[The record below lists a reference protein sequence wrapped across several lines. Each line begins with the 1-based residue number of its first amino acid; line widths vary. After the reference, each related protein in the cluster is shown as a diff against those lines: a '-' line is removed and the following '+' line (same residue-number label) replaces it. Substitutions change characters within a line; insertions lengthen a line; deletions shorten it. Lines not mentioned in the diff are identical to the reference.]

1 MFYCAV
7 LSDRLLVPQMVT
19 VKGKV
24 CFIDAFCG
32 SYFTFA
38 VTKEGLVYGFG
49 LTNYHQL
56 GQYAL
61 SAIILKTLSY

>member
-1 MFYCAV
+1 MFLWLVCDV
-7 LSDRLLVPQMVT
+7 LLRLWLTMCLVISGRLLVPQMVT

-24 CFIDAFCG
+24 HFIDAFCG

-38 VTKEGLVYGFG
+38 VSKEGHVYGFG

-56 GQYAL
+56 G
-61 SAIILKTLSY
+61 